1 MRASSGREPQRGGW
15 SAAVWVAVVLSGS
28 VVRVIVS
35 GADSETPF
43 GFALAATWV
52 VAAVSAAHWSVSQWT
67 GRNG

>member
-1 MRASSGREPQRGGW
+1 M
-15 SAAVWVAVVLSGS
+15 WVAVVLSGS